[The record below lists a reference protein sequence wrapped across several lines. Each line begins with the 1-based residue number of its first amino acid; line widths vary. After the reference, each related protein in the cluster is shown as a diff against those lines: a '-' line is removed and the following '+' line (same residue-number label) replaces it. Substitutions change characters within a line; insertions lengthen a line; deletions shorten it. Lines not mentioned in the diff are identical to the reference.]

1 MLGLPTHVLDAID
14 HKFHNHGQPDRLLQV
29 ILMFLKQTEI
39 PTWRLI
45 IDALRSP
52 TVNFLQLAKEVETAH
67 FHNSTLEAIPQT
79 THGMTPSTI
88 LYHAFT
94 IIIIMCS
101 IIHSSALTESA
112 ATTSTNNSEDEVK
125 SKPIFVFSSGQK
137 LLSSL
142 QTTLTCCIIIIV

>member
-1 MLGLPTHVLDAID
+1 MSAVKSWVTTSSRTGKKILTPHHVVEVVETILPAQSKYREIGVMLGLPTHVLDAID

-79 THGMTPSTI
+79 THGI
-88 LYHAFT
+88 Y
-94 IIIIMCS
+94 
-101 IIHSSALTESA
+101 
-112 ATTSTNNSEDEVK
+112 
-125 SKPIFVFSSGQK
+125 
-137 LLSSL
+137 
-142 QTTLTCCIIIIV
+142 